1 VPLDTPSTLPRAA
14 IASSGDCGLT
24 LASAAARPLGRP
36 EARVDTSASSLE
48 HAGQLGIPMG
58 LKVSHAPQTIPISSA
73 ALTARAQRPRG
84 RSRGRRDASSDAE
97 VVAPQRVLDVSAET
111 GQAERVSS
119 PGAFRVLRSL
129 ALPAV
134 LALIAC
140 AESNSPEAVADAFAE
155 AYFRR
160 MDQQKAKEFTALG
173 ASAML
178 DAELREVSEI
188 RKEGYDP
195 AEAGAAVTL
204 KRGPSSHRDQRI
216 RIPYEVVVSHDDVKT
231 TRDADIELT
240 QLEGSWKV
248 VRVGLTARP

>member
-1 VPLDTPSTLPRAA
+1 
-14 IASSGDCGLT
+14 
-24 LASAAARPLGRP
+24 
-36 EARVDTSASSLE
+36 
-48 HAGQLGIPMG
+48 M
-58 LKVSHAPQTIPISSA
+58 
-73 ALTARAQRPRG
+73 
-84 RSRGRRDASSDAE
+84 
-97 VVAPQRVLDVSAET
+97 
-111 GQAERVSS
+111 SS

-134 LALIAC
+134 LALVAC
-140 AESNSPEAVADAFAE
+140 AQATGPEAVADAFAD

-195 AEAGAAVTL
+195 GEAGAAVTL

-216 RIPYEVVVSHDDVKT
+216 RIPYEVVIKHDNVET